1 VEYQVLI
8 IHAATTG
15 RLDDMP
21 SASVESYERQL
32 HTLFETEHH
41 DLMAELRDTGKLSDE
56 LKEKIDA
63 VLDAFGESFNA
74 V

>member
-1 VEYQVLI
+1 
-8 IHAATTG
+8 
-15 RLDDMP
+15 MP